1 MENAQIKDQIVSVIL
16 AAGKGSRMHSPHL
29 HKVCYQI
36 NGRPVIA
43 KAIELYGLC
52 GIDTHYIVMGEVP
65 GQVIQAASMASGNI
79 GFCYQ
84 SEQLGTGHA
93 TKCAV
98 NLLQS
103 LGYNGG
109 ILVVAGDKVVEETAI
124 RKLVDA
130 YRGSQCD
137 LAMIVGD
144 TVDNPS
150 AGRIVCDTNN
160 QPLGIVESV
169 DIARLQIL
177 NILRKLTAENDISAA
192 EAESLAIAYL
202 KHENKAAVALGGL
215 WSLIKQGMSV
225 TSESLLAHFS
235 EEDFDLTLNGK
246 HIAPETLSGPG
257 FANTS
262 IYLFKS
268 SALYSS
274 LEKLQSRNAQNE
286 EYLTD
291 TISILASNNADIR
304 LVPVDYPEQV
314 MAFNTQDEFRRI
326 EDYYSGRKSISVNDP
341 PRTVRRASE
350 WLRRFESKETAS
362 KHLRD
367 TYGDDEVLVESRRR
381 LLVSM
386 LRSYVSQY
394 ADDDV
399 VITRAPGRLNIMGR
413 HVDSQ
418 GGHTNLMAIDK
429 DLYLIVGTRSDRQ
442 VMLHNLNAR
451 EMPERRFDTDD
462 VVANYDGG
470 DWLDFVDSE
479 QIQGRAREAKGDWS
493 QYVTAPVARFQTK
506 YPNITLK
513 GLNIVAAGDIP
524 MAAGLSSSS
533 AVVVAVAEAIAH
545 INDIDITPEQFVEL
559 CGEGEWY
566 VGTRGGSA
574 DHAAMKFAKIG
585 KVIHAGFHPFHLV
598 DEVPFPSEYE
608 FLVCNSH
615 HKAHKTGGARDIFN
629 HRIACYYISRDIF
642 KSEFPKYASQVEHV
656 RDINV
661 RNLGVSYPE
670 LLEMLLK
677 IPATISRDELI
688 SRLSE
693 EQIRKYLGTHSVE
706 FKEYPLRAVL
716 IFGLAECER
725 SRACPELLIN
735 RRMREFGKL
744 MNASHDGDRVSKWE
758 DCQFRSYI
766 ADYSDAGLQEL
777 IALARENTPGSELVF
792 QPGGYSCS
800 IPEIDHMVDIA
811 LSQDYVLGAQ
821 MLGAGLGGCM
831 AVLVHKDNAD
841 RAIELLTREYYEP
854 AGFSPEIFR
863 CRPVAGSRVVRF

>member
-1 MENAQIKDQIVSVIL
+1 MEKTPVRDQIVSVIL
-16 AAGKGSRMHSPHL
+16 AAGKGSRMNSPHL

-43 KAIELYGLC
+43 KAIDLYGSC
-52 GIDTHYIVMGEVP
+52 GIDTHYIVMGEVL
-65 GQVIQAASMASGNI
+65 GQVIQAASMATGNI

-84 SEQLGTGHA
+84 REQLGTGHA

-98 NLLQS
+98 NLLKS
-103 LGYNGG
+103 LRYKGG
-109 ILVVAGDKVVEETAI
+109 ILVVAGDKVIEEAAI
-124 RKLVDA
+124 RNLVNV
-130 YRGSQCD
+130 YRSSQCD

-144 TVDNPS
+144 TIDNPS
-150 AGRIVCDTNN
+150 AGRIICDYDNK
-160 QPLGIVESV
+160 PLGIVESFDV
-169 DIARLQIL
+169 ARLQIL
-177 NILRKLTAENDISAA
+177 NILRKLTIKNDITAA

-202 KHENKAAVALGGL
+202 KNENKAALALGGL
-215 WSLIKQGMSV
+215 WSSIKQGISV

-235 EEDFDLTLNGK
+235 EEDFNLTINGIN
-246 HIAPETLSGPG
+246 IASETLSGPG
-257 FANTS
+257 YANTS
-262 IYLFKS
+262 VYLFDS
-268 SALYSS
+268 DALYSS
-274 LEKLQSRNAQNE
+274 LEQLQSRNAQNE

-291 TISILASNNADIR
+291 TISILTSKNADIR

-326 EDYYSGRKSISVNDP
+326 EDYYSGRKSVSVNDP
-341 PRTVRRASE
+341 PHTIRRASD
-350 WLRRFESKETAS
+350 WIRRFENREAAS
-362 KHLRD
+362 RYLRD
-367 TYGDDEVLVESRRR
+367 TYGNDESLVETRRS

-386 LRSYVSQY
+386 LRSYVSNY
-394 ADDDV
+394 ADDNV

-429 DLYLIVGTRSDRQ
+429 DLYLVVGVRNDRQ

-462 VVANYDGG
+462 VIANYDGG
-470 DWLDFVDSE
+470 DWLNFVDSDH
-479 QIQGRAREAKGDWS
+479 IRGRAREANGDWS

-506 YPNITLK
+506 YPNISLK
-513 GLNIVAAGDIP
+513 GLNIVAAGNIP

-533 AVVVAVAEAIAH
+533 AVVVAVAEAIAY

-585 KVIHAGFHPFHLV
+585 KVIHAGFHPFSLL
-598 DEVPFPSEYE
+598 DEVPFPQDYE

-615 HKAHKTGGARDIFN
+615 YKAHKTGGARDTFN

-642 KSEFPKYASQVEHV
+642 KQKFPQYADQVGHV

-677 IPATISRDELI
+677 IPAMISREELNSI
-688 SRLSE
+688 LSN
-693 EQIRKYLGTHSVE
+693 EQIKKYLGTHSAE

-725 SRACPELLIN
+725 SRTCPELLIGG
-735 RRMREFGKL
+735 RMREFGKL
-744 MNASHDGDRVSKWE
+744 MNVSHDGDRVSKWNNG
-758 DCQFRSYI
+758 QFTPFTV
-766 ADYSDAGLQEL
+766 DYSDAGLIKL
-777 IALARENTPGSELVF
+777 IDRARKNTPGSELIF
-792 QPGGYSCS
+792 QPGGYGCS

-831 AVLVHKDNAD
+831 AVLLHKDNAD
-841 RAIELLTREYYEP
+841 RAIDLLAREYYEP
-854 AGFSPEIFR
+854 AGFSTEIYR
-863 CRPVAGSRVVRF
+863 CKPVAGSRVVRF